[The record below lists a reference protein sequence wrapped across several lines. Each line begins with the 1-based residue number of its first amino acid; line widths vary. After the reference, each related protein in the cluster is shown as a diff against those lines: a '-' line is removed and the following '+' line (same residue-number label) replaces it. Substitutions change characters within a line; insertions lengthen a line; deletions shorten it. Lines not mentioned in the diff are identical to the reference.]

1 MGMTNRMDSNL
12 GEDIVPFNEILLEWE
27 EIVRTEVTRH
37 RRRLGLL
44 SPEQQTVL
52 ESALIS
58 VAGRIFEAVLEG
70 AESCSEVDR
79 LKYMNAWRRQ
89 AA

>member
-1 MGMTNRMDSNL
+1 MDSNQS
-12 GEDIVPFNEILLEWE
+12 EEKVPFNEILLEWE

-37 RRRLGLL
+37 RRRLRLL
-44 SPEQQTVL
+44 TPEQQTVL

-58 VAGRIFEAVLEG
+58 VAGHIFEMVLEG
-70 AESCSEVDR
+70 AEYCPEVDR

>member
-1 MGMTNRMDSNL
+1 MDSNQS
-12 GEDIVPFNEILLEWE
+12 EEKVPFNEILLEWE

-37 RRRLGLL
+37 RRRLRLL
-44 SPEQQTVL
+44 TPEQQTVL

-58 VAGRIFEAVLEG
+58 VAGHIFEAVLEG